1 MRIREIDVSKGI
13 LILMVVFAHS
23 YVPFSIFIYFSYLL
37 SAFMFISGYLFKD
50 EKFETK
56 LKKILLNLWMPFIF
70 LSFVGYTIYY
80 FINKFVQ
87 IHNSVFATFFN
98 FIFFGYSPMEIP
110 VNVVPLWYLYMFAV
124 AEIIFLIFKK
134 LRLIHFIPVFSII
147 STAFFQT
154 QNRFFKIDVAL
165 HGLIWFYFGY
175 IFKKKGFNYKL
186 KRPFLVFLMSLF
198 VLVLVGNLNGFN
210 DWRENN
216 YGNYPFLSYVGELAF
231 ILITISLSNLIIS
244 EKVKRFF
251 ELFGRNTIFVLGY
264 HIVLPGLIAPFF
276 SDPITLLEKL
286 WYLYYIIA
294 LSILYFFL
302 RYVPKNIIYFLSGQ
316 FHLIKKT
323 KSLPA

>member
-1 MRIREIDVSKGI
+1 
-13 LILMVVFAHS
+13 
-23 YVPFSIFIYFSYLL
+23 
-37 SAFMFISGYLFKD
+37 
-50 EKFETK
+50 
-56 LKKILLNLWMPFIF
+56 
-70 LSFVGYTIYY
+70 
-80 FINKFVQ
+80 
-87 IHNSVFATFFN
+87 
-98 FIFFGYSPMEIP
+98 
-110 VNVVPLWYLYMFAV
+110 
-124 AEIIFLIFKK
+124 
-134 LRLIHFIPVFSII
+134 
-147 STAFFQT
+147 
-154 QNRFFKIDVAL
+154 
-165 HGLIWFYFGY
+165 
-175 IFKKKGFNYKL
+175 
-186 KRPFLVFLMSLF
+186 MSLF

>member
-1 MRIREIDVSKGI
+1 
-13 LILMVVFAHS
+13 
-23 YVPFSIFIYFSYLL
+23 
-37 SAFMFISGYLFKD
+37 
-50 EKFETK
+50 
-56 LKKILLNLWMPFIF
+56 
-70 LSFVGYTIYY
+70 
-80 FINKFVQ
+80 VQ